1 MPAYM
6 TPEALLNHVAL
17 AQLLGDPQH
26 GPERTVW
33 LIHWLHRQPDLDV
46 DDDASGEGGGGEQ
59 E

>member
-1 MPAYM
+1 M

-46 DDDASGEGGGGEQ
+46 DDHASGESGGGEQ